1 MADAILSDASASG
14 IYQIRNLRNG
24 KRYIGSAVCFRK
36 RWAVHG
42 SGFKNGNHPNRFLM
56 RSWSEHGSDA
66 FVFEIIE
73 TCAVED
79 LIQREQHWI
88 DSACPEYNLSPTA
101 GNCLG
106 VRHSEETRRKRSEL
120 NRGNKFCV
128 GRKPSAK
135 CLAAV
140 SAANRARK
148 GYKRSPES
156 VELTASAHR
165 GMKRSAETRRRIS
178 EAMRGKKRAPRS
190 EEHKANLSSA
200 LKGRRKNLR
209 ANSDDA
215 NSKQGVLSV

>member
-1 MADAILSDASASG
+1 MADAILADASASG

-36 RWAVHG
+36 RWAVHN

-56 RSWSEHGSDA
+56 RSWSEHGADA

-79 LIQREQHWI
+79 LIHREQHWI
-88 DSACPEYNLSPTA
+88 DSARPEYNLSPTA

-106 VRHSEETRRKRSEL
+106 VRHSEEARRKRSEL

-156 VELTASAHR
+156 VALTAAAHR

-178 EAMRGKKRAPRS
+178 EARMGKKMPPRS
-190 EEHKANLSSA
+190 AEHKAKLSA
-200 LKGRRKNLR
+200 AMKKYRKNSQVKG
-209 ANSDDA
+209 NDQYGE
-215 NSKQGVLSV
+215 QGLLCV